1 MRVTELGRGVRKRE
15 GNDPEGTVSGGVGV
29 SVFSPYGR
37 SEQVKSRLR
46 PGEAFGFLTLA
57 SRSQVA
63 SVSYRPKNPVR
74 APWTALGTVR
84 GAPAHGA

>member
-15 GNDPEGTVSGGVGV
+15 GNDPEGTVSGDVGV
-29 SVFSPYGR
+29 SVFSPYGGVSR
-37 SEQVKSRLR
+37 SNHGRAQ
-46 PGEAFGFLTLA
+46 EAFGFLTLV
-57 SRSQVA
+57 SRSQIA
-63 SVSYRPKNPVR
+63 SVSYRPKNSVR